1 MLNVNDI
8 HHYPLRAAEL
18 LQSFDEVISRR
29 RTPAVAAC
37 GSGGSGGSDGGDE
50 AWKQEIMALLRATH
64 AMVAELTDME
74 RRRQDQRP
82 RSRGSAGER
91 PLAGVMTERWR
102 H

>member
-18 LQSFDEVISRR
+18 LQSFDDMVSRR
-29 RTPAVAAC
+29 RLPVACA
-37 GSGGSGGSDGGDE
+37 SGGTGGSDGDDDGE
-50 AWKQEIMALLRATH
+50 WKREIMALVRATH
-64 AMVAELTDME
+64 AMVAELTTQY
-74 RRRQDQRP
+74 RNSQSVRP

-91 PLAGVMTERWR
+91 PLAGVPTEKWR